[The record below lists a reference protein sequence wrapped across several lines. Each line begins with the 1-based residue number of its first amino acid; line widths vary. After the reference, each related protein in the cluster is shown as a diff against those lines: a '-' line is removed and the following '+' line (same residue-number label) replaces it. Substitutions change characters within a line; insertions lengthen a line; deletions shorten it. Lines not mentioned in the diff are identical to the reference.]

1 MKNSPLKTSIM
12 ARLSR
17 LAKER
22 HVPFQNVL
30 TDFLIERAAVRLTR
44 DRNLFDHLIFK
55 GGYVSLRVYLSPR
68 YTVDL
73 DAVIR
78 GLDRDAAVEKV
89 KAAMSSSLPDEVW
102 FQFEAVQDLVAQ
114 HDYGGVRLV
123 YRVGVGD
130 QLADL
135 TRAQII
141 HVDLGIGDPITPSP
155 REVKTRAHIF
165 DEPLSW
171 KVYPLESIGAEKLH
185 ALFAHGSQN
194 SRSKDVFDLYFLLPQ
209 ANVGLLRQAIVST
222 FTYRGDTVPNVL
234 ASALKDIDRT
244 TLRRGW
250 RSAMR
255 DFSSP
260 PDFDEAFDGI
270 LFFLQTHG
278 W

>member
-1 MKNSPLKTSIM
+1 MKDSPLKTSIV

-44 DRNLFDHLIFK
+44 DRNLFDHLVFK
-55 GGYVSLRVYLSPR
+55 GGYVSLRVYSSPR

-78 GLDRDAAVEKV
+78 GLDRDAAVERA

-123 YRVGVGD
+123 YRVGLGG
-130 QLADL
+130 QLADIR
-135 TRAQII
+135 RAQII
-141 HVDLGIGDPITPSP
+141 HIDLGIGDPITPSP
-155 REVKTRAHIF
+155 REVNTTAHIF

-194 SRSKDVFDLYFLLPQ
+194 SRSKDVFDLGYLLPQ
-209 ANVGLLRQAIVST
+209 ANVELLRQAIFNT
-222 FTYRGDTVPNVL
+222 FTYRGDAVPRPL
-234 ASALKDIDRT
+234 GSALEGIDRT

-260 PDFDEAFDGI
+260 RDFDEVFDAV
-270 LFFLQTHG
+270 LSFLQTHG
-278 W
+278 I